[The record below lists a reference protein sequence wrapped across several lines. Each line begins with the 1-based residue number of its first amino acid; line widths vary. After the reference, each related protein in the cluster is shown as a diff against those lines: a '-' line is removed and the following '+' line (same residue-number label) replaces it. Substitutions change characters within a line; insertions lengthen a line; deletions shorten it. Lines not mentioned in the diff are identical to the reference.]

1 MKVAFPIPLNQLV
14 GMGSVIALVP
24 SLSLQPALW
33 PRISCP
39 RDGSL
44 QWCYSAALKQCQHI
58 SSPFPIIISLDLCRT
73 EPGLWG
79 SSDAFFEAVNPHS
92 NPCTKL
98 SGKGFFFALP
108 LKFHFLNPHLTPKK
122 AFLPLPPIQTFP
134 FLGSS
139 LLCDSMSIFSSRL
152 FFPWVKFSPAHSFNV
167 LPLLFHSSKTFLSQT
182 SVR

>member
-1 MKVAFPIPLNQLV
+1 MSLLWCPLCHFNVSSGPEYLV
-14 GMGSVIALVP
+14 LEMD
-24 SLSLQPALW
+24 LSSGATLQHSSSASTFPAL
-33 PRISCP
+33 SQL
-39 RDGSL
+39 S
-44 QWCYSAALKQCQHI
+44 
-58 SSPFPIIISLDLCRT
+58 FPWIYAEQNQAC
-73 EPGLWG
+73 G
-79 SSDAFFEAVNPHS
+79 SDAFFEAVNPHS

-98 SGKGFFFALP
+98 SGKGVFFALS

-167 LPLLFHSSKTFLSQT
+167 LPLLFHSSKTFLCQT